1 MAGYTFRINQALD
14 PESLNAEF
22 CRTGRLHIPDFLEP
36 SDSER
41 LLDFLK
47 SSDLWNLVLNS
58 GEKLIELNR
67 QTQSELADKQ
77 RQQLDE
83 AVYAKARYGFQF
95 RYETIR
101 APDEEAERIA
111 RATILDDFARFLSD
125 DPALNFLQTVIGDQ
139 TITFADAQA
148 TAYGPNHF
156 LTAHDDD
163 VAGKNRKAAFV
174 MNLSINW
181 SVDWGGLL
189 IFHETDNAKAEA
201 LIPSFNSINL
211 FAVPQKHSVS
221 MVAPFVPRRRYSVTG
236 WLRSG
241 PKP

>member
-1 MAGYTFRINQALD
+1 MAGHTFRINKALD
-14 PESLNAEF
+14 PKKLNAEF
-22 CRTGRLHIPDFLEP
+22 RQAGHLHIADFLEP
-36 SDSER
+36 SDAEQ
-41 LLDFLK
+41 LLVFLK
-47 SSDLWNLVLNS
+47 CSELWKLVLNS
-58 GEKLIELNR
+58 EENLFELDR
-67 QTQSELADKQ
+67 KTQSELTPEQ

-101 APDEEAERIA
+101 VPDAEAERVA
-111 RATILDDFARFLSD
+111 SATILDDFARFISD
-125 DPALNFLQTVIGDQ
+125 DPVLSFFQTVVGDS

-156 LTAHDDD
+156 LNAHDDG
-163 VAGKNRKAAFV
+163 VSGKNRKAAFV
-174 MNLSINW
+174 MNLSRNW

-189 IFHETDNAKAEA
+189 IFHEPDNPEVQA
-201 LIPSFNSINL
+201 LVPSFNSINL
-211 FAVPQKHSVS
+211 FAVPQQHSVS

-241 PKP
+241 SKP

>member
-1 MAGYTFRINQALD
+1 MAGHTFRISEALD
-14 PESLNAEF
+14 PKRLNAEF
-22 CRTGRLHIPDFLEP
+22 CQTGHLHIPDFLEP
-36 SDSER
+36 SDAEQ

-47 SSDLWNLVLNS
+47 SSELWKLVLNS
-58 GEKLIELNR
+58 DEKLFEFSR
-67 QTQSELADKQ
+67 QTQSELTREQ

-83 AVYAKARYGFQF
+83 AVYAKARYGFQY

-101 APDEEAERIA
+101 VPDEEAQRIA

-125 DPALNFLQTVIGDQ
+125 DPALSFFQTVVGDP

-156 LTAHDDD
+156 LTSHDDG
-163 VAGKNRKAAFV
+163 VSGKNRRAAFV
-174 MNLSINW
+174 MNLSRNW

-189 IFHETDNAKAEA
+189 IFHEAGNAKAEA

-211 FAVPQKHSVS
+211 FAVPQQHSVS

-241 PKP
+241 SKP